1 MKNFISF
8 FKVFVKKPKEVSAWF
23 PTSRKVAEKVANL
36 VPKTS
41 TNIIEYGPGPGT
53 VARAILSRVGIHA
66 KFTAIEILPDFV
78 KELRKI
84 KDSRLEII
92 DGDVIKIS
100 QDFKKESADV
110 VLSSIPLSHVPRAER
125 EKLIETSY
133 KVLKPGGRLII
144 YYQNGKMILSLLEKF
159 FDDVEWSFTLQNFT
173 PYFIFVAKK

>member
-144 YYQNGKMILSLLEKF
+144 YYQNSKGTFFFIQPFYLNLLELIPTNKSDPELF
-159 FDDVEWSFTLQNFT
+159 
-173 PYFIFVAKK
+173 FVAKK